1 MTAYVIADVEVTDEA
16 LFEKYRELV
25 PATIEAYGG
34 RYIVRGGASEVV
46 EGNNTPHRTV
56 IIEFPSFEQAK
67 AWHASDEY
75 AGPKQMRI
83 DSTNSNVMIVEGL

>member
-34 RYIVRGGASEVV
+34 RYIVRGGASEIV

>member
-56 IIEFPSFEQAK
+56 IIEFPSFEQAQ

-75 AGPKQMRI
+75 AGPKKMRI

>member
-1 MTAYVIADVEVTDEA
+1 MPGYVIADVEVTDA
-16 LFEKYRELV
+16 GLFEEYRQLV
-25 PATIEAYGG
+25 PATVEAYGG

-46 EGNNTPHRTV
+46 EGENTPHRTV

-67 AWHASDEY
+67 AWHASEEY

>member
-1 MTAYVIADVEVTDEA
+1 MAAYVIADVEVTEDA
-16 LFEKYRELV
+16 LFEEYRKLV
-25 PATIEAYGG
+25 PATIETYGG
-34 RYIVRGGASEVV
+34 KYIVRGGKSEVV
-46 EGNNTPHRTV
+46 EGDNTPHRTV

>member
-1 MTAYVIADVEVTDEA
+1 MAGYVIADVEVTDAE
-16 LFEKYRELV
+16 LFEAYRKLV

-34 RYIVRGGASEVV
+34 KYIVRGGKSEVV
-46 EGNNTPHRTV
+46 EGDNTPHRTV

-67 AWHASDEY
+67 AWHASEEY
-75 AGPKQMRI
+75 AHPKQMRI

>member
-1 MTAYVIADVEVTDEA
+1 MAAYVIADVEVTDEA
-16 LFEKYRELV
+16 LFEKYRQLV
-25 PATIEAYGG
+25 PATVETFGG
-34 RYIVRGGASEVV
+34 KYIVRGGKSEVV
-46 EGNNTPHRTV
+46 EGGLTPHRTV